1 LFGKLQSATATS
13 IGVDPIVTVGANA
26 SGGVI
31 GKMIS
36 PQSIAVAAAAGQLV
50 GRESD
55 LFRFTLRHSLILL
68 GIICCFVL
76 AQAYLLKWMIPVY
89 HL

>member
-1 LFGKLQSATATS
+1 LQSATAVS
-13 IGVDPIVTVGANA
+13 IGVDPIVTVGANL

-36 PQSIAVAAAAGQLV
+36 PQSIAVAAAAGGLI

-55 LFRFTLRHSLILL
+55 LFRFTLRHSFILL
-68 GIICCFVL
+68 SVICCLVL
-76 AQAYLLKWMIPVY
+76 VQAYWLKWIIPVY
-89 HL
+89 IHPQ